1 MTLGTG
7 GWLRLPEGEALRV
20 TAGAEGAKLWIK
32 TGHLP
37 HAKSPA
43 V

>member
-1 MTLGTG
+1 MPLS
-7 GWLRLPEGEALRV
+7 AM
-20 TAGAEGAKLWIK
+20 AGAEGAQVWIK

-37 HAKSPA
+37 FAKAPA